1 MTLVLLTPGTGTF
14 YCGSCIRDDG
24 LARGLAR
31 AGRDVWM
38 VPLYLPQVT
47 EVESTVADA
56 PICFGGI
63 NVYLQQHSA
72 LFRRTPAWIDRLL
85 DQPWLLRA
93 AASLSDMTNTAAH
106 GPLTVSMLRGEEGNQ
121 RKALDQLLSL
131 LADHRPPP
139 TAVCLSNALLV
150 GLARRLREELRVP
163 VVVTLQGEDAFLDS
177 LAEPDR
183 ASAWEEMGLRIRDV
197 DALVAVS
204 RYYGDAMQQRLGF
217 DRAKLHV
224 IHNGIDVDGYEPAAA
239 DPAPPVLGYLARLTA
254 GKGLDRLAEAF
265 LVLRKRPEL
274 AGLRLHV
281 AGSIAP
287 GDEAYLESVRQRLS
301 SAGAA
306 PDVEIRTN
314 LSLAEKQAFLRSF
327 SVLCVPATYGES
339 FGLYLLEAWA
349 SGVPVVQ
356 PPVASFPELVAATG
370 GGRLAESAEPEA
382 LAAALGALLADPA
395 ERRELGR
402 LGRAAVLERFTLDR
416 MTREFLALVDG
427 LAR

>member
-47 EVESTVADA
+47 EVESAVGDA

-63 NVYLQQHSA
+63 NVYLQQHAA
-72 LFRRTPAWIDRLL
+72 LFRHTPAWFDRVL
-85 DQPWLLRA
+85 DRPWLLRA
-93 AASLSDMTNTAAH
+93 AASFSDMTNTAAH
-106 GPLTVSMLRGEEGNQ
+106 GALTVSMLRGEEGNQ
-121 RKALDQLLSL
+121 RKALDQLLDV
-131 LADHRPPP
+131 LADHHPRP

-150 GLARRLREELRVP
+150 GLARRLREALRVP

-183 ASAWEEMGLRIRDV
+183 SAAWEEMSRRIREV

-204 RYYGDAMQQRLGF
+204 HYYGDTLHRRLGF
-217 DRAKLHV
+217 DRSKLHV
-224 IHNGIDVDGYEPAAA
+224 IHNGIDVDGFAPATSEPS
-239 DPAPPVLGYLARLTA
+239 PPVIGYLARLTEA
-254 GKGLDRLAEAF
+254 KGLALLAEAF
-265 LVLRKRPEL
+265 IDLKSRVEL
-274 AGLRLHV
+274 ANLRLHV
-281 AGSIAP
+281 GGSIAP
-287 GDEAYLESVRQRLS
+287 GDDAYLESVRTRLS
-301 SAGAA
+301 RAGVIA
-306 PDVEIRTN
+306 DVEIRTN
-314 LSLAEKQAFLRSF
+314 LSLAEKQEFLRTM
-327 SVLCVPATYGES
+327 SVLSVPATYGES

-356 PPVASFPELVAATG
+356 PPLASFPELVAATG
-370 GGRLAESAEPEA
+370 GGLLTESAEPSA
-382 LAAALGALLADPA
+382 LAASLARLLADPA
-395 ERRELGR
+395 ERRR
-402 LGRAAVLERFTLDR
+402 LGEAGRRAVLDRFTLDR

-427 LAR
+427 IAR